1 MDTLFA
7 PAKPDT
13 SALRRLAGLSV
24 LSVQTVLR
32 TEHASLRNA
41 ETLVRESVALMHVAM
56 LSTTTPFVLARLV
69 TLVILL
75 CVVSKKNVSML

>member
-13 SALRRLAGLSV
+13 LALRRLASLSV
-24 LSVQTVLR
+24 LLVQTVLK
-32 TEHASLRNA
+32 TEHASHKNA
-41 ETLVRESVALMHVAM
+41 ETLVRVSVALMHVAM
-56 LSTTTPFVLARLV
+56 LSTTIPYVPARLV

-75 CVVSKKNVSML
+75 FVVSKKNVSML